1 VTKKGTL
8 WSEQPVLV
16 QFYCVSDRVKAL
28 ALQHPEWNDHEPFA
42 LILKDDLTA
51 ALEGGD
57 HGLMELFMATHNGVT
72 TDESAQRVKN
82 WIATAKHPEK
92 G

>member
-1 VTKKGTL
+1 
-8 WSEQPVLV
+8 
-16 QFYCVSDRVKAL
+16 
-28 ALQHPEWNDHEPFA
+28 
-42 LILKDDLTA
+42 
-51 ALEGGD
+51 
-57 HGLMELFMATHNGVT
+57 MELFMATHNGVT